1 MGALSK
7 LAKKCRE
14 CPFVSKRDN
23 KKMEMYG
30 YLEIP
35 PKIEIGSAEMFNP
48 EILEPTKEEKEK
60 FILQQ
65 IESSINVTQAE
76 KEKYFASISAEM
88 TNGIKTKKERRMNQ
102 NGKRCYK
109 KSK

>member
-1 MGALSK
+1 MGVLSK

-14 CPFVSKRDN
+14 CPLVSMCDK
-23 KKMEMYG
+23 KKMETYE

-48 EILEPTKEEKEK
+48 SILDASKEEKEE

-65 IESSINVTQAE
+65 IGATMNATQGDI
-76 KEKYFASISAEM
+76 EKYYADISQKIAN
-88 TNGIKTKKERRMNQ
+88 TIKTDKGE
-102 NGKRCYK
+102 
-109 KSK
+109 

>member
-14 CPFVSKRDN
+14 CPFVSKCDN

-35 PKIEIGSAEMFNP
+35 PKIEIDSAEMFNP

-65 IESSINVTQAE
+65 IESARNATQTE
-76 KEKYFASISAEM
+76 KGKYFASISKKIANAIM
-88 TNGIKTKKERRMNQ
+88 TEKGE
-102 NGKRCYK
+102 
-109 KSK
+109 